1 MSVWRL
7 VVVDHGGGLQT
18 YYGHLSQFLVVPG
31 QEVRRGEV
39 VALSG
44 ATGRVTGPHL
54 HYEIRIHGTPV
65 NPYNYLGLKTETI
78 ASGGKSQNDLGL

>member
-1 MSVWRL
+1 L
-7 VVVDHGGGLQT
+7 LT

-44 ATGRVTGPHL
+44 ASGRVTGPHL
-54 HYEIRIHGTPV
+54 HYEIRLHGTPV

-78 ASGGKSQNDLGL
+78 AGNGKTHNDLGL